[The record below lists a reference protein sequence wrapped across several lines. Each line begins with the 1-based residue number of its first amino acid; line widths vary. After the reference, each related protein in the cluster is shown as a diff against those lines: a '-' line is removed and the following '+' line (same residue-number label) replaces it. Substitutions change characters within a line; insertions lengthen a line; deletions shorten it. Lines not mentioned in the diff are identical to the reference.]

1 MNTKIKLKVKNVPE
15 LLKLLEVNGDSMCAL
30 SLDLNVSKSVIKILD
45 NYSEDWDFT
54 DELEPVK
61 KEQPIIEEIQKEE
74 YTPDNEAT
82 LRYYTNT
89 LGIKSYNEMATL
101 VEAILKMS
109 KSSPGIAFGSG
120 LFENVLTVEYKNI
133 ANSDITIEHSL
144 LAMII
149 ETYYKDANIE
159 DALEDTTEKLR
170 GLWVSKELSEH
181 PNTTSVSKILYGT
194 GKKGNK

>member
-15 LLKLLEVNGDSMCAL
+15 LLKLLEVNGDSMCTL
-30 SLDLNVSKSVIKILD
+30 GLDLNVSKSVIKILD
-45 NYSEDWDFT
+45 NYSEDWDFN
-54 DELEPVK
+54 DELDPVK
-61 KEQPIIEEIQKEE
+61 KEQPIIKEIQKEE
-74 YTPDNEAT
+74 YTTDNETT
-82 LRYYTNT
+82 LGYYTDT

-109 KSSPGIAFGSG
+109 KSSPSIAFGSG

-133 ANSDITIEHSL
+133 ANSDVTIEHSL

>member
-15 LLKLLEVNGDSMCAL
+15 LLKLLEVNGDSMCTL

-74 YTPDNEAT
+74 YTPDNTT